1 MKLDVGLINMLKCP
15 NSKGSSLLISWRTKV
30 LQGVFMIL
38 SISHHHETVSLYF
51 GILDLKDQGAKFTA
65 V

>member
-1 MKLDVGLINMLKCP
+1 
-15 NSKGSSLLISWRTKV
+15 
-30 LQGVFMIL
+30 MIL

-51 GILDLKDQGAKFTA
+51 GILDLKDHGAKFTA